1 MKKTLL
7 ISAAIL
13 SCAIASNADT
23 MNIGY
28 AEGKPISG
36 TPIGLAYGDRMDI
49 ESAIYLPQSTVQLLG
64 GKTIKGINGCITSSA
79 DIETVYIFIRQEL
92 EGENLAEFKLVP
104 NQLHNVKRGINKLT
118 FKQPYIIPEDLG
130 TGLYIGFGYIMKDAN
145 ARGLAASDTAIP
157 GGFFLRRRDGKWYD
171 FSDRGTAAIE
181 AVIEGDNLPVNNL
194 RLSRVDTPEALVMTK
209 GSFAPTFYIHN
220 FGSNKVSAFD
230 LVAEIEGSEVS
241 RTRVQRPINPNEMAI
256 CTLEISPEIKTKGDK
271 EVTYRIENPEEGNDP
286 DMADNTLT
294 DSFEAVPRDYPRYVL
309 SEEFTTEKCGSCPPV
324 VSMIHDLL
332 QKPEYSNVIQVAH
345 HAGYKTDHLTLP
357 MHQTYESLYGGGT
370 FAPGLCVDR
379 TPTDPVTV
387 VFFPEDEDA
396 ISKQWDK
403 SLQNPALVSVDI
415 HANYTDDTKNKLAIT
430 VSGEKSSM
438 HLCDSPTVTVW
449 LVEDNIASRSQA
461 GANRDFIHNHVTR
474 ACGSADPWGDALT
487 FDADNYKYTCT
498 IDLDKEWNPANMHI
512 VAFVGNNGKWNQ
524 KEVKNAARIS
534 FAEIKDSGIEE
545 TVSNR
550 QPTATEYFDL
560 SGRQISGPVSGIY
573 LQRTTFSDG
582 TVTTSKKVVK

>member
-1 MKKTLL
+1 MKKTFL

-13 SCAIASNADT
+13 SCAITSTADT

-36 TPIGLAYGDRMDI
+36 TPIGIGFGDRMDI
-49 ESAIYLPQSTVQLLG
+49 ESAIYLPPSTVKLLG

-79 DIETVYIFIRQEL
+79 DIETVYIFIRQEP
-92 EGENLAEFKLVP
+92 EGANLAEFKLVP

-130 TGLYIGFGYIMKDAN
+130 TGLYIGFGYIMKDPN
-145 ARGLAASDTAIP
+145 ARGLAASDIAMP

-181 AVIEGDNLPVNNL
+181 AVIEGENLPANNL

-220 FGSNKVSAFD
+220 FGCNKVSAFD
-230 LVAEIEGSEVS
+230 VVAEIEGSEVS

-256 CTLEISPEIKTKGDK
+256 CTVEIEPEIKSRGDK

-294 DSFEAVPRDYPRYVL
+294 DAFEAVTRDYPKYVV
-309 SEEFTTEKCGSCPPV
+309 SEEFTTEQCGSCPPV
-324 VSMIHDLL
+324 VQMIHDLL
-332 QKPEYSNVIQVAH
+332 QKTEYSNVIQVAH
-345 HAGYKTDHLTLP
+345 HAGYKTDFLTLP

-379 TPTDPVTV
+379 TLIAPSKI

-403 SLQNPALVSVDI
+403 CLQNPALVSVNI

-430 VSGEKSSM
+430 VSGETSSL

-449 LVEDNIASRSQA
+449 LTEDNIASHNQA
-461 GANRDFIHNHVTR
+461 GAGRDFVHNYVTR

-487 FDADNYKYTCT
+487 FDGDNYQYTCT
-498 IDLDKEWNPANMHI
+498 IDLDKEWNPENMHI
-512 VAFVGNNGKWNQ
+512 VAFVGNNGSWSR

-534 FAEIKDSGIEE
+534 FAEIKDSGIDGAL
-545 TVSNR
+545 SSL
-550 QPTATEYFDL
+550 QPVATEYFDL
-560 SGRQISGPVSGIY
+560 SGRRISEPAAGIY
-573 LQRTTFSDG
+573 LQRTVFSDG
-582 TVTTSKKVVK
+582 SVKISKKLMK